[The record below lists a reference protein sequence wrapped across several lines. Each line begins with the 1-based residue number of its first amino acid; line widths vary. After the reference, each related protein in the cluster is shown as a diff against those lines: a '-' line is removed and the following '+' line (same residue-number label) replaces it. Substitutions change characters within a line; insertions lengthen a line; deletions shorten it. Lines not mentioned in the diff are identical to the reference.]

1 MIRVQAEPF
10 DAGAELAAFV
20 AAAAGAG
27 AVASFVG
34 LVRPESAGEIV
45 SGLELEHY
53 PAFTERAVAAIGE
66 DARMR
71 FGLSGLL
78 IVHRCGAIAP
88 GEPIVFVAAAAAH
101 RRAAFDAVDYMMDRL
116 KTEAPFWKREHGA
129 DGPRWI
135 EPRDSDLEDKARWG

>member
-20 AAAAGAG
+20 ARVAGAG

-34 LVRPESAGEIV
+34 VVRSESAGKEI

-53 PAFTERAVAAIGE
+53 PALTERAIAAIGE
-66 DARMR
+66 EARGR
-71 FGLSGLL
+71 FELAGLV
-78 IVHRCGAIAP
+78 IVHRYGAMAP
-88 GEPIVFVAAAAAH
+88 GQPIVFVAAAAAH

-116 KTEAPFWKREHGA
+116 KTEAPFWKREHGP

-135 EPRDSDLEDKARWG
+135 EPRDADLKDKARWG